1 MHQAPPSGPDVAATR
16 LRHERWQGGGPAPEG
31 PGGSGVRALVEESWE
46 RCRAAGVDPEHP
58 ALDVDVD
65 DRTLSELRRASP
77 LTAALPLLERM
88 LLDSADDPH
97 VLAVSDAGGRL
108 LHVRGDRQVRQQMD
122 RLGFTE
128 GARWDEAHAGT
139 NAPGTALALDAP
151 VQILSGEHWATPV
164 HRWSCSAAPVHDPV
178 TGEVLGAVDLSGGH
192 EVASPYALALVRA
205 AVSALEADLAARPPA
220 SLRAVGG
227 DVPAARAA
235 GPDRSGPAL
244 PADGA
249 QGRVPA
255 AWLQV
260 LGVEQ
265 PLLHVAGRAHPVTP
279 RHAEILLV
287 LAGHASGVGGDALA
301 ASLSEQLL
309 SPVTVRAEVSRL
321 RAVLRR
327 LLGAEAVGT
336 RPYRLLV
343 PLGSDADDVA
353 AALARGAHR
362 RALDLYGGP
371 VLPASEAPVVT
382 RARHELQ
389 GRLRGSVLRAG
400 STDSLW
406 RWAST
411 QGRDDVEAWQRLLR
425 ELPYGSPRRAEAGAH
440 LGALAREA

>member
-1 MHQAPPSGPDVAATR
+1 MHQAPTDGTEVAATR
-16 LRHERWQGGGPAPEG
+16 LRHERWQTGAVQQGLRP
-31 PGGSGVRALVEESWE
+31 LVQESWQ
-46 RCRAAGVDPEHP
+46 RSRAAGVDPEHP
-58 ALDVDVD
+58 RLDVDVD
-65 DRTLSELRRASP
+65 AATLSELRRASP
-77 LTAALPLLERM
+77 LSAALPLLERM
-88 LLDSADDPH
+88 LLDCSDDPH
-97 VLAVSDAGGRL
+97 VLAVSDVDGRL
-108 LHVRGDRQVRQQMD
+108 LHVRGDRQVRERMD

-151 VQILSGEHWATPV
+151 VQILSGEHFATPV
-164 HRWSCSAAPVHDPV
+164 HQWSCSAAPVHDPV
-178 TGEVLGAVDLSGGH
+178 SGRLLGAVDLSGGH

-205 AVSALEADLAARPPA
+205 AVTAVEADLASRAAA
-220 SLRAVGG
+220 SDRDMGRDRNG
-227 DVPAARAA
+227 VPAPRA
-235 GPDRSGPAL
+235 GEVPA
-244 PADGA
+244 
-249 QGRVPA
+249 A

-260 LGVEQ
+260 LGVDQ
-265 PLLHVAGRAHPVTP
+265 PLLHVHGRAHALTP

-287 LAGHASGVGGDALA
+287 LAGHDAGVGGDTLA
-301 ASLSEQLL
+301 ESLSESLL

-327 LLGAEAVGT
+327 LLGVQAVGT

-343 PLGSDADDVA
+343 PLRSDADDVA

-371 VLPASEAPVVT
+371 VLPTSEAPGVT

-411 QGRDDVEAWQRLLR
+411 QGRDDLEAWQRLLR
-425 ELPYGSPRRAEAGAH
+425 ELPYGSPRRAEVQ
-440 LGALAREA
+440 ARLRAIAADT

>member
-1 MHQAPPSGPDVAATR
+1 VHQAPPSSTDVAATR
-16 LRHERWQGGGPAPEG
+16 LRHERWHTGAATAG
-31 PGGSGVRALVEESWE
+31 GGSGVRPLVEQSWE
-46 RCRAAGVDPEHP
+46 RCRAAGVDPDNP

-65 DRTLSELRRASP
+65 AATLSELRRASP
-77 LTAALPLLERM
+77 LTPALPLLERM
-88 LLDSADDPH
+88 LLDSADEPH

-108 LHVRGDRQVRQQMD
+108 LHVRGDRLVRERMD

-128 GARWDEAHAGT
+128 GALWDEAHAGT

-164 HRWSCSAAPVHDPV
+164 HQWSCSAAPVHDPV
-178 TGEVLGAVDLSGGH
+178 TGELLGAVDVSGGH

-205 AVSALEADLAARPPA
+205 AVSAVEAGLAARPRPA
-220 SLRAVGG
+220 TPLAL
-227 DVPAARAA
+227 VPTARAA
-235 GPDRSGPAL
+235 AG
-244 PADGA
+244 
-249 QGRVPA
+249 Q

-260 LGVEQ
+260 LGVDQ
-265 PLLHVAGRAHPVTP
+265 PLLHVGGRVHAVTP
-279 RHAEILLV
+279 RHAETLLV
-287 LAGHASGVGGDALA
+287 LAGHEAGVGGDTLA
-301 ASLSEQLL
+301 ESLSARLL

-321 RAVLRR
+321 RAVMRR
-327 LLGAEAVGT
+327 LLGTEAVGT

-371 VLPASEAPVVT
+371 VLPTSEAPVAT

-411 QGRDDVEAWQRLLR
+411 QGRDDLEVWQRLLR
-425 ELPYGSPRRAEAGAH
+425 ELPYGSPRRAEVQAH
-440 LGALAREA
+440 LAALAREG

>member
-1 MHQAPPSGPDVAATR
+1 MHQAPTGGTDVGGTR
-16 LRHERWQGGGPAPEG
+16 RRHERWQTGEAAP
-31 PGGSGVRALVEESWE
+31 GVRPLVEQSWE
-46 RCRAAGVDPEHP
+46 RCRAAGVDPDRP

-65 DRTLSELRRASP
+65 AGTLSELRRGSP

-88 LLDSADDPH
+88 LLDSSDDPH
-97 VLAVSDAGGRL
+97 VLAVADAQGRL
-108 LHVRGDRQVRQQMD
+108 LHVRGDRQVRDRMD

-151 VQILSGEHWATPV
+151 VQIRSGEHWATPV
-164 HRWSCSAAPVHDPV
+164 HQWSCSAAPVHDPV
-178 TGEVLGAVDLSGGH
+178 TGEVVGAVDVSGGD

-205 AVSALEADLAARPPA
+205 AVSAVEAGLAARPSAVPRPA
-220 SLRAVGG
+220 LTLLPG
-227 DVPAARAA
+227 ARAA
-235 GPDRSGPAL
+235 QEP
-244 PADGA
+244 
-249 QGRVPA
+249 

-260 LGVEQ
+260 LGVEH
-265 PLLHVAGRAHPVTP
+265 PLLHVGGRAHALTP

-287 LAGHASGVGGDALA
+287 LVGHETGVGGDTLA
-301 ASLSEQLL
+301 ESLSEQLL

-321 RAVLRR
+321 RAVMRR
-327 LLGAEAVGT
+327 LLGVEAVGT

-371 VLPASEAPVVT
+371 VLPTSEAPVVT

-411 QGRDDVEAWQRLLR
+411 QGRDDLEAWQRLLR
-425 ELPYGSPRRAEAGAH
+425 ELPYGSPRRAEVSAH
-440 LGALAREA
+440 LAALAREA